1 MATSSLPLNVVDS
14 PQPDQLRAY
23 QDALERLNASIA
35 FKAQDRDSGMRENVS
50 LVLIL
55 LLLATQAGLQ
65 ARLVETGAKKLAQMF
80 TKLVAEGSSGT
91 PPAGS
96 EFELSEFSPS
106 LMTNLKP
113 LVAFLRTLPL
123 PSTHPSH
130 PAAPAILST
139 LKEAQ
144 TGYADMRGNWSKKCL
159 EAYGRRV
166 VERAET
172 MEGVPAGRE
181 LGKWVDNLLD
191 VAEVGV

>member
-1 MATSSLPLNVVDS
+1 
-14 PQPDQLRAY
+14 
-23 QDALERLNASIA
+23 
-35 FKAQDRDSGMRENVS
+35 
-50 LVLIL
+50 
-55 LLLATQAGLQ
+55 
-65 ARLVETGAKKLAQMF
+65 MF

-91 PPAGS
+91 PPAS
-96 EFELSEFSPS
+96 TDFELSTFSPS
-106 LMTNLKP
+106 LMADLKP

-144 TGYADMRGNWSKKCL
+144 NGYADMRGNWSKKCL

-181 LGKWVDNLLD
+181 LGKWIENLLE
-191 VAEVGV
+191 VAEVRLFGSNFASRLIAFDIVRIQPSERAFTTAKPFAARHNIRHTS